1 MIPHF
6 IDLFCRGLSLAALVW
21 GVFSMG
27 FSSAERK
34 ASAVRPD
41 NSEVEPA
48 LQPSPGLR
56 LAGRAGLA
64 RNDRG
69 PHHG

>member
-6 IDLFCRGLSLAALVW
+6 IDLLCRGVSLAALVW

-34 ASAVRPD
+34 ASSGRDERSD
-41 NSEVEPA
+41 NSGVEPA
-48 LQPSPGLR
+48 
-56 LAGRAGLA
+56 RASHGF
-64 RNDRG
+64 D
-69 PHHG
+69 HHG